1 MLNNVVNKES
11 SMFMNGKVKQQGQHM
26 IMTNVYKPTQKKYI
40 NIDSRFQDPF
50 QETRQTGLASF
61 MYTLPQII
69 VDVKSIR
76 VLGLEMCT
84 GFYNFSEDMDNNY
97 IHIGTNKIT
106 LSEDQ
111 LFSSFGD
118 LLENL
123 NMTISELQAQVG
135 NLEGQDTCVV
145 FTMKS
150 KSKKVSIENQS
161 DSIKTINFH
170 KNKGGT
176 NDFENIKSKLGWA
189 LGFRKAVYNLKPGDT
204 IEAEGL
210 FDITPTKYLY
220 LVVEDYLKSNP
231 NSFTSPLLNSLLNKT
246 ILARI
251 PIDYRYFNSDYM
263 SVLCFTDKD
272 TLISDTRVYNGKSNL
287 QRMKIELVNEFGK
300 VINMNHM
307 SFSFCLEVEYE

>member
-1 MLNNVVNKES
+1 
-11 SMFMNGKVKQQGQHM
+11 MFMNGKVKQQGQHM

-84 GFYNFSEDMDNNY
+84 GFYNFSEDLDNNY

-106 LSEDQ
+106 LSEEH
-111 LFSSFGD
+111 LFSFDD
-118 LLENL
+118 LLDDL
-123 NMTISELQAQVG
+123 NKI
-135 NLEGQDTCVV
+135 DTSVE
-145 FTMKS
+145 FTMNS
-150 KSKKVSIENQS
+150 KSKKVSIKNKS
-161 DSIKTINFH
+161 NSIKTINFH

-176 NDFENIKSKLGWA
+176 DDFENIKSKLGWA
-189 LGFRKAVYNLKPGDT
+189 LGFRKAVYNLALSDT

-220 LVVEDYLKSNP
+220 LVVEDYLKCNP
-231 NSFTSPLLNSLLNKT
+231 NSFTSPLSNSLLNKT

-263 SVLCFTDKD
+263 SFICFTDKD